1 MNLQEMETRIKEL
14 EKQVQTLRD
23 IEDIQRLQ
31 KSYGYYLQHWMYEEI
46 IDLFSDSPDT
56 VLSLMAVIFLGKQ
69 GVRRYFSSFKS
80 LNDNPEFIHEIMQL
94 SGIVDI
100 APDGKTAKGRWYGY
114 GSLAMPIGKGVKAS
128 ILNGIYTTEYI
139 KEGGTWKILTLTW
152 NPLVI
157 TSPNE
162 SWVKKERIEAAG
174 TGATTDLTP
183 EPDKPRDFDSRYP
196 SGYIVPFHF
205 KHPVTGKKSGEEKR
219 NASPKR
225 K

>member
-1 MNLQEMETRIKEL
+1 MNLQEMETRLKEL
-14 EKQVQTLRD
+14 EQQVQKLRD

-56 VLSLMAVIFLGKQ
+56 VLSLVAGTFLGKQ
-69 GVRRYFSSFKS
+69 GVRKYFSSFKS
-80 LNDNPEFIHEIMQL
+80 HNENPEFIHQIMQL

-114 GSLAMPIGKGVKAS
+114 GSLAMPVGKGVRPS

-139 KEGGTWKILTLTW
+139 KEEGTWKILNLTW
-152 NPLVI
+152 NPLII

-174 TGATTDLTP
+174 TGTTTNP
-183 EPDKPRDFDSRYP
+183 KPDKPRDFDSRYP

-205 KHPVTGKKSGEEKR
+205 KHPVTGKKISEKKR